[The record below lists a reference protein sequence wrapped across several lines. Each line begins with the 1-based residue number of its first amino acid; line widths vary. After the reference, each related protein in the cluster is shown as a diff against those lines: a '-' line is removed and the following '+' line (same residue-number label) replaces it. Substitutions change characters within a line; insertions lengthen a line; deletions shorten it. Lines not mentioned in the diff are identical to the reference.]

1 MTFFDTN
8 ILVYYTINQDDKKQ
22 KLSQSVIFEAIKE
35 DNFYISSLVMTEYIF
50 ILSKLKVLDENHN
63 KVLFFSKFI
72 EHNISTD
79 DLLDAYKICK
89 VIDFCKNINDTIHF
103 VIAQKYCDKLV
114 SFDSDFKKLQDKSN
128 IEIEILKI

>member
-22 KLSQSVIFEAIKE
+22 KLSQSLIFKAIKE
-35 DNFYISSLVMTEYIF
+35 DKFYISSLVMTEYIF

-72 EHNISTD
+72 EHNISMD

-89 VIDFCKNINDTIHF
+89 EIDFCKNINDTIHF

-114 SFDSDFKKLQDKSN
+114 SFDSYFKKLQDKSN